1 MAGLLSNF
9 RNTVIL
15 GLILAALLLAATGFV
30 SPGGFDR
37 EFLRAVMNWAL
48 AVSALLWLGLLCYFN
63 LVQFR
68 VWSQIPAEQKSI
80 VNLYITPEALFWV
93 CWASLATVA
102 FGALAMIARAGTYLV
117 EIMSFGF
124 HRGFEPGDQAY
135 ALMGVGAWLALI
147 MFLNT
152 WVVIRPNQ
160 KRALNIGQGAVEHD
174 EDTKAR
180 AARVAMLATRVNLL
194 LSIPMLTYLAVQ
206 PLFG

>member
-9 RNTVIL
+9 RNTAIL

-37 EFLRAVMNWAL
+37 ELLRVVMNWAL
-48 AVSALLWLGLLCYFN
+48 AVSGLLWLGLLCYFN
-63 LVQFR
+63 AVQFR

-80 VNLYITPEALFWV
+80 VNVYITPEALFWV
-93 CWASLATVA
+93 RWASLATIL
-102 FGALAMIARAGTYLV
+102 FGACAAIARAGTYLAKIV
-117 EIMSFGF
+117 TFGF
-124 HRGFEPGDQAY
+124 FKGFAPGDQAY
-135 ALMGVGAWLALI
+135 ALMGVGVWLALI

-152 WVVIRPNQ
+152 WAVIWPNQ
-160 KRALNIGQGAVEHD
+160 RRALNIGQGAVEHD
-174 EDTKAR
+174 EDTRAK

-194 LSIPMLTYLAVQ
+194 LSIPTLTYLAIQ

>member
-9 RNTVIL
+9 RNTLIL
-15 GLILAALLLAATGFV
+15 GVILAALVLVAAGFV
-30 SPGGFDR
+30 TPGGFDR

-48 AVSALLWLGLLCYFN
+48 AVSGLLWLGLLCYFN
-63 LVQFR
+63 FVQFR

-93 CWASLATVA
+93 RWASLATIL
-102 FGALAMIARAGTYLV
+102 FGACAAIARAGTYLAK
-117 EIMSFGF
+117 IMTFGF
-124 HRGFEPGDQAY
+124 FRGFESGDQAY

-152 WVVIRPNQ
+152 WVIIWPNQ
-160 KRALNIGQGAVEHD
+160 RRALNIGQGAVEHD
-174 EDTKAR
+174 EDTRAK
-180 AARVAMLATRVNLL
+180 AARVAMVATRVNLL